1 MKVYRT
7 LLESQVKVF
16 LFLFYFRYE
25 IVADINNA
33 SRELSL
39 HPVHLVPDTEGNL
52 PPSALILFCSY
63 QEDSSLL
70 GQERSELGNLTLCD
84 KFKPFILEGQLCYS
98 LDLGLEKKRK
108 STKAGQKNGLYLLL
122 DPSPYEISS
131 GSKKNN
137 KIERNEQDTF
147 KVYIHTLAQYTAFG
161 PGNYAMSTLKK
172 MTSKKS
178 TTSRPTEELLCT
190 RPRRVSD

>member
-1 MKVYRT
+1 M
-7 LLESQVKVF
+7 
-16 LFLFYFRYE
+16 
-25 IVADINNA
+25 
-33 SRELSL
+33 
-39 HPVHLVPDTEGNL
+39 VPDTEGNL

-63 QEDSSLL
+63 QEDSSPQ
-70 GQERSELGNLTLCD
+70 GQERPELGNLTLCD
-84 KFKPFILEGQLCYS
+84 KFEPFILEGQLCYS
-98 LDLGLEKKRK
+98 LDLGLEEKRK